1 MNRHRAD
8 RIQGQRTLKGVL
20 TVPCQLNDKYHRTF
34 LVDSG
39 AAFTVISQQLAREMR
54 LDITQPIRK
63 IQIASAH
70 QVAQTPV
77 VRLDSLQVGD
87 KKVNNLE
94 VLIVA
99 LPVALRVDGLLGVN
113 FLEKFRVTFEFDQ
126 ATLVLR

>member
-1 MNRHRAD
+1 M
-8 RIQGQRTLKGVL
+8 K
-20 TVPCQLNDKYHRTF
+20 LN
-34 LVDSG
+34 
-39 AAFTVISQQLAREMR
+39 
-54 LDITQPIRK
+54 ITHPIRQ

-87 KKVNNLE
+87 KRVNNLE

-99 LPVALRVDGLLGVN
+99 LPAALRVDGLLGVK
-113 FLEKFRVTFEFDQ
+113 FLEKFRVTFEIDQ